1 MYSSGYCLL
10 HGEGAGRDAAAGVRW
25 LRRAAAQG
33 EANACHELAL
43 HHLRGDGGAAGKR
56 AALRWLRVAARLGHV
71 AAGEQLAAMEGGVD
85 DG

>member
-1 MYSSGYCLL
+1 
-10 HGEGAGRDAAAGVRW
+10 
-25 LRRAAAQG
+25 
-33 EANACHELAL
+33 L

-71 AAGEQLAAMEGGVD
+71 AAGEQLAALEGGVD